1 LLQVEKNTYL
11 HTALAGILAIDSC
24 VKTLEKEE
32 NFVVSNLIRGIS
44 NVIAQFKILEKEL
57 G

>member
-1 LLQVEKNTYL
+1 LLQVEKNTYI

>member
-1 LLQVEKNTYL
+1 MLLQVEKNSDI

-32 NFVVSNLIRGIS
+32 NFVVSSLIRNIS
-44 NVIAQFKILEKEL
+44 NVIAQFKIL
-57 G
+57 